1 MLRKISVKVALK
13 VNLVLLVIV
22 GFGTVVLARE
32 QFLRLDA
39 QYKSQAKFESI
50 VAAKAVGK
58 LFEEAIDNNALNAA
72 DAFDTNYQQYGSF
85 DPAKYHTKYDTYA
98 DKALLG
104 LQDEMLKNPSV
115 VFAVTVDKNGYL
127 PTHNSKYQMAITG
140 DKLKDKVGNR
150 TKRIFNDETGL
161 AAAKN
166 TQPGFV
172 QVYKRDTGETM
183 WDVSSP
189 IMVKGKQWGNFR
201 IGLSIEALN
210 KAKST
215 VLIHLLISMA
225 VILVVTSLLIHYA
238 IHSSLQPL
246 THLTEK
252 ASRMADGEVNA
263 PIMAHTKDEIG
274 ELALVLE
281 KMRISMKTAMEQMT
295 RMK

>member
-1 MLRKISVKVALK
+1 MFRKISIKVAIK

-22 GFGTVVLARE
+22 GIGTVVLAKE
-32 QFLRLDA
+32 QFLRLDE

-58 LFEEAIDNNALNAA
+58 LFEEAIDNNALTTA

-127 PTHNSKYQMAITG
+127 PTHNSKYQQPITG
-140 DKLKDKVGNR
+140 DKEKDKVGNR

-161 AAAKN
+161 AAAQN
-166 TQPGFV
+166 TQPGFL

-201 IGLSIEALN
+201 IGLSIDALN

-215 VLIHLLISMA
+215 VLLQLLISMA
-225 VILVVTSLLIHYA
+225 VILVVTSLLIHYT

-246 THLTEK
+246 TRLTEK
-252 ASRMADGEVNA
+252 ASRMADGDVTS

-274 ELALVLE
+274 DLAQVLE
-281 KMRISMKTAMEQMT
+281 RMRISMKTAMERLT
-295 RMK
+295 RM

>member
-1 MLRKISVKVALK
+1 MFKKISIKVAVK
-13 VNLVLLVIV
+13 VNLVLLIIV
-22 GFGTVVLARE
+22 GFGTIVLARE

-39 QYKSQAKFESI
+39 QYKSQAKFESM

-58 LFEEAIDNNALNAA
+58 LFEEAVNNNAMTTA

-85 DPAKYHTKYDTYA
+85 EPAKYHTKYDSYA

-127 PTHNSKYQMAITG
+127 PTHNSKYQQAITG
-140 DKLKDKVGNR
+140 DKVKDKVGNR

-161 AAAKN
+161 AAAQN
-166 TQPGFV
+166 TQPGFI

-189 IMVKGKQWGNFR
+189 IMVKDKQWGNFR
-201 IGLSIEALN
+201 IGLSIAALN
-210 KAKST
+210 KAKTT

-225 VILVVTSLLIHYA
+225 VIIAVTSLLIHYT

-246 THLTEK
+246 TQLTEK
-252 ASRMADGEVNA
+252 ASRMADGEVNV
-263 PIMAHTKDEIG
+263 PILAHTKDEIG
-274 ELALVLE
+274 ELAQVLE
-281 KMRISMKTAMEQMT
+281 RIRISMKTAMERLTKM
-295 RMK
+295 